1 MGSLKKVGGGA
12 VAVLMVLSSAVPAH
26 GEPPPGE
33 PRAEAGV
40 APGSVVPDSRPGE
53 AFADPAVAKL
63 QVAAGEVQRELE
75 GLAGEIAIAEDRL
88 ADAERAARAARD
100 ERAAADEAV
109 AANQDAVDE
118 FSRSVFTAMGR
129 ADEFRL
135 LVTAANPEE
144 LLEGTSL
151 LGRVRSAQ
159 DEQLTGALERSR
171 EARAAEEA
179 ASGRERLAASR
190 KAELVRRN
198 GDAVNKADAVSAELR
213 DPIAEANAAVIERQ
227 RRQQDRNRE
236 TAENW
241 EAYLARLGQAGVEPP
256 PSAALR
262 DPARLPGGL
271 RALKG
276 ESGGTQAG
284 LAQVGFEGQRLLVL
298 PRETISAVSAAI
310 DVLGKPYVPREGGS
324 GPLAYSC
331 DGLVSAVFGEAGLP
345 VPGSAREQL
354 ARGRP
359 IALADAQ
366 PGDLAFVGP
375 DRYGVQS
382 VGIVL
387 DRHTMVV
394 ADARLAGVVVAD
406 LPAKANLLGIVRPSL
421 GTTDPVAVPGRKPG
435 ELRWRCGGVE
445 PEPRSRDSGEA
456 AGAWGGYPN
465 GLIPSAALCSMG
477 LGSHVLRCDAA
488 QAFHAMSRAYAR
500 EFGTPLCATDSY
512 RTFDVQVDL
521 YRRKPALAAIPGTSN
536 HGWGLAVDLCG
547 GAESFGT
554 PQYRWLAANAPAFG
568 WVNPGWARQG
578 GGREEP
584 WHWEFA
590 GLRH

>member
-1 MGSLKKVGGGA
+1 MA
-12 VAVLMVLSSAVPAH
+12 VAALMVLSSTAPVHARND
-26 GEPPPGE
+26 PPPEE
-33 PRAEAGV
+33 PRAEAGI
-40 APGSVVPDSRPGE
+40 APGANPPDSRPGE
-53 AFADPAVAKL
+53 AFADPAVARL
-63 QVAAGEVQRELE
+63 QSAAHEVQRELD

-88 ADAERAARAARD
+88 AGTEEAARAARY

-118 FSRSVFTAMGR
+118 FSRSLFTAMGR

-144 LLEGTSL
+144 LLDGASL

-159 DEQLTGALERSR
+159 DVQLTGALERQR
-171 EARAAEEA
+171 AAKAAEEA
-179 ASGRERLAASR
+179 AVEQERLAASR

-213 DPIAEANAAVIERQ
+213 DPIAEANAAVIEQQ
-227 RRQQDRNRE
+227 RRQRDRNRE
-236 TAENW
+236 TADNW
-241 EAYLARLGQAGVEPP
+241 RAYLARLREAGVEPP
-256 PSAALR
+256 PSASLR
-262 DPARLPGGL
+262 DPARLPAGM
-271 RALKG
+271 RVLKG
-276 ESGGTQAG
+276 HDGAAQAG

-298 PRETISAVSAAI
+298 PKETMSALTAAI
-310 DVLGKPYVPREGGS
+310 DVLGKPYVPHDGGS

-345 VPGSAREQL
+345 LPGSAGEQL

-359 IALADAQ
+359 VAPADAQ
-366 PGDLAFVGP
+366 PGDLAFAGP

-387 DRHTMVV
+387 DRKTMVV

-406 LPAKANLLGIVRPSL
+406 LPAEANLLGIVRPSL
-421 GTTDPVAVPGRKPG
+421 GKRDPVAVPHRQPG
-435 ELRWRCGGVE
+435 ELKWRCGGVE
-445 PEPRSRDSGEA
+445 AEPRSRDSGEA

-477 LGSHVLRCDAA
+477 RGSHVLRCDAA
-488 QAFHAMSRAYAR
+488 QAFHAMSQAYAR

-512 RTFDVQVDL
+512 RTFDLQVDL

-554 PQYRWLAANAPAFG
+554 RQYRWLWANGPAFG
-568 WVNPGWARQG
+568 WVNPGWAREG

-590 GLRH
+590 GPPR